1 MYINQ
6 ACFLFGAVVYYK
18 ESWKGCLPH
27 CMLSSTAV
35 SSCCLVGFILFLERC
50 LPHCP
55 YFKNLMTKLIFFW
68 SVVYFP
74 LPLGIFLC
82 LGVHSF
88 VNRNSKHEPKLR
100 HNMERRKYLMIHS
113 RYFVY
118 GYIASDMVKHH
129 SDERKKPVASP
140 WAICEWHQGIFYMLN
155 PTQDSTYYGLCY
167 TRCNMEICCYYF
179 LYYYYYF
186 YYYYKNYLLK
196 FF

>member
-1 MYINQ
+1 M
-6 ACFLFGAVVYYK
+6 

-35 SSCCLVGFILFLERC
+35 SSCCLVGFYLVFRKMSASL
-50 LPHCP
+50 P
-55 YFKNLMTKLIFFW
+55 YFKNLMTQLIFFW

-88 VNRNSKHEPKLR
+88 VNRNSKCELKLR

-118 GYIASDMVKHH
+118 GYIASDMVNHH
-129 SDERKKPVASP
+129 LDERKNQLPPLGLLFVSSTKGFF
-140 WAICEWHQGIFYMLN
+140 ICLIQHRIAHTTAFVTPDVTWNFFLIFFIIII
-155 PTQDSTYYGLCY
+155 STTTTKITY
-167 TRCNMEICCYYF
+167 
-179 LYYYYYF
+179 
-186 YYYYKNYLLK
+186 
-196 FF
+196 